1 MGIPNYFKKIIDEFP
16 NIILT
21 SNQNIIFD
29 NLFIDFNGCIY
40 TAYNNIKSNKDN
52 KLTNSEYE
60 SLIIKEVIK
69 YTNTIIDFVKPK
81 ELIYISIDGIP
92 PRSKM
97 IQQRYRRYMSSWK
110 KDKVIKELEHKNV
123 DNNIIE
129 NYKNEWNTNA
139 ISPGTEFMKKL
150 SFELNLYYT
159 NNDIKVIISDD
170 SEEGEGE
177 FKIFNYISKLNTNKK
192 IAIHGLDAD
201 LIMLSLLQKSNIHLI
216 REPVFFKL
224 ESNNKFILLSIE
236 IFKNILN
243 TNYKNIFYNSSNI
256 IQNYIFI
263 CFLLGNDF
271 IVNLM
276 FLKFKNDS
284 LDIILDIYKQISNN
298 IENDILFYHNNK
310 YHINYNFLTKLIYE
324 LSLIEVD
331 KMSEITNEHHNYKPF
346 VKINNDDSIIKK
358 LEMKLESYPSINK
371 PKDKIQ
377 AGIDDNWRA
386 KYYYY
391 LFDTTDGDEI
401 RDICH
406 NYIESLEFTLEYYFE
421 HKYHKT
427 WYYRYQYSPTIL
439 DLFNYL
445 QSLNYMIEEEDIYT
459 YNKEFKIDINNEEL
473 YPDIKISNDLQL
485 LMILPPDS
493 INLIKNK
500 YHKLMNKN
508 NSGVYHYYPKDFTIS
523 CYLKKWLWL
532 CKPKLPD
539 IDIKYLHSKIN

>member
-16 NIILT
+16 NIILN

-243 TNYKNIFYNSSNI
+243 TNYKNIFYNPSNI

-284 LDIILDIYKQISNN
+284 LDIILDIYKKISNN
-298 IENDILFYHNNK
+298 IETDILFYHNNK
-310 YHINYNFLTKLIYE
+310 YYINYNFLTKLIYE

-331 KMSEITNEHHNYKPF
+331 KMSEITNEHYNYKPF

-445 QSLNYMIEEEDIYT
+445 QSLNYMIEEEDLYI

-473 YPDIKISNDLQL
+473 YPDIKITNDLQL

-493 INLIKNK
+493 KNLIKNK
-500 YHKLMNKN
+500 YHKLIEKN

-532 CKPKLPD
+532 CKPRLPD

>member
-21 SNQNIIFD
+21 SNQNLIFD

-298 IENDILFYHNNK
+298 IETDILFYHNNK
-310 YHINYNFLTKLIYE
+310 YYINYNFLTKLIYE

-331 KMSEITNEHHNYKPF
+331 KMSEITNEHYNYKPF

-445 QSLNYMIEEEDIYT
+445 QSLNYMIEEEDLYI

-473 YPDIKISNDLQL
+473 YPDIKITNDLQL

-493 INLIKNK
+493 KNLIKNK
-500 YHKLMNKN
+500 YHKLMEKN

>member
-1 MGIPNYFKKIIDEFP
+1 
-16 NIILT
+16 
-21 SNQNIIFD
+21 
-29 NLFIDFNGCIY
+29 
-40 TAYNNIKSNKDN
+40 
-52 KLTNSEYE
+52 
-60 SLIIKEVIK
+60 
-69 YTNTIIDFVKPK
+69 
-81 ELIYISIDGIP
+81 
-92 PRSKM
+92 
-97 IQQRYRRYMSSWK
+97 MSSWK

-192 IAIHGLDAD
+192 NAIHGLDAD

-284 LDIILDIYKQISNN
+284 LDIIFDIYKQISNN
-298 IENDILFYHNNK
+298 IETDILFYHNNK
-310 YHINYNFLTKLIYE
+310 YYINYNFLTKLIYE

-473 YPDIKISNDLQL
+473 YPDIKITNDLQL

-493 INLIKNK
+493 KNLIK
-500 YHKLMNKN
+500 
-508 NSGVYHYYPKDFTIS
+508 
-523 CYLKKWLWL
+523 
-532 CKPKLPD
+532 
-539 IDIKYLHSKIN
+539 INIIN

>member
-40 TAYNNIKSNKDN
+40 TAYNNIKCNKDN

-69 YTNTIIDFVKPK
+69 YTNNIIDFVKPK

-243 TNYKNIFYNSSNI
+243 TNYKNIFYNPSNI

-298 IENDILFYHNNK
+298 IETDILFYHNNK
-310 YHINYNFLTKLIYE
+310 YYINYNFLTKLIYE

-358 LEMKLESYPSINK
+358 LEIKLESYPSINK

-445 QSLNYMIEEEDIYT
+445 QSLNYMIEEEDIYI

-473 YPDIKISNDLQL
+473 YPDIKITNDLQL

-493 INLIKNK
+493 KNLIKNK
-500 YHKLMNKN
+500 YHKLMEKN

-532 CKPKLPD
+532 CKPRLPD

>member
-236 IFKNILN
+236 LFKNILN

-256 IQNYIFI
+256 IENYIFI

-298 IENDILFYHNNK
+298 IETDILFYHNNK
-310 YHINYNFLTKLIYE
+310 YYINYNFLTKLIYE

-331 KMSEITNEHHNYKPF
+331 KMSELTNEHYNYKPF

>member
-16 NIILT
+16 NIILN

-52 KLTNSEYE
+52 KLTNLEYE

-243 TNYKNIFYNSSNI
+243 TNYKNIYYNPSNI

-284 LDIILDIYKQISNN
+284 LDIILDIYKKISNN
-298 IENDILFYHNNK
+298 IETDILFYHNNK
-310 YHINYNFLTKLIYE
+310 YYVNYNFLTKLIYE

-331 KMSEITNEHHNYKPF
+331 KMSEITNEHYNYKPF

-358 LEMKLESYPSINK
+358 LEIKLESYPSINK

-445 QSLNYMIEEEDIYT
+445 QSLNYMIEEEDIYI

-473 YPDIKISNDLQL
+473 YPDIKITNDLQL

-493 INLIKNK
+493 KNLIKNK
-500 YHKLMNKN
+500 YHKLMEKN

-532 CKPKLPD
+532 CKPRLPD

>member
-16 NIILT
+16 NIILN

-170 SEEGEGE
+170 NEEGEGE

-243 TNYKNIFYNSSNI
+243 TNYKNIFYNPSNI

-284 LDIILDIYKQISNN
+284 LDIILDIYIKISNN
-298 IENDILFYHNNK
+298 IETDILFYHNNK
-310 YHINYNFLTKLIYE
+310 YYINYNFLTKLIYE

-401 RDICH
+401 IDICH

-445 QSLNYMIEEEDIYT
+445 QSLNYMIEEEDLYI
-459 YNKEFKIDINNEEL
+459 YNKEFKIDINNKEL
-473 YPDIKISNDLQL
+473 YPDIKITNDLQL

-493 INLIKNK
+493 KNLIKNK
-500 YHKLMNKN
+500 YHKLMEKN
-508 NSGVYHYYPKDFTIS
+508 NSGVYHYYPKDFIIS

>member
-52 KLTNSEYE
+52 KLTNLEYE

-284 LDIILDIYKQISNN
+284 LDIILDIYKKISNN
-298 IENDILFYHNNK
+298 IETDILFYHNNK
-310 YHINYNFLTKLIYE
+310 YYINYNFLTKLIYE

-331 KMSEITNEHHNYKPF
+331 KMSEITNEHYNYKPF

-358 LEMKLESYPSINK
+358 LEIKLESYPSINK

-445 QSLNYMIEEEDIYT
+445 QSLNYMIEEEDIYI

-473 YPDIKISNDLQL
+473 YPDIKITNDLQL

-493 INLIKNK
+493 KNLIKNK
-500 YHKLMNKN
+500 YHKLMEKN

-532 CKPKLPD
+532 CKPRLPD

>member
-192 IAIHGLDAD
+192 
-201 LIMLSLLQKSNIHLI
+201 ML
-216 REPVFFKL
+216 FM
-224 ESNNKFILLSIE
+224 
-236 IFKNILN
+236 
-243 TNYKNIFYNSSNI
+243 
-256 IQNYIFI
+256 
-263 CFLLGNDF
+263 D
-271 IVNLM
+271 
-276 FLKFKNDS
+276 
-284 LDIILDIYKQISNN
+284 
-298 IENDILFYHNNK
+298 
-310 YHINYNFLTKLIYE
+310 
-324 LSLIEVD
+324 
-331 KMSEITNEHHNYKPF
+331 
-346 VKINNDDSIIKK
+346 
-358 LEMKLESYPSINK
+358 
-371 PKDKIQ
+371 
-377 AGIDDNWRA
+377 
-386 KYYYY
+386 
-391 LFDTTDGDEI
+391 
-401 RDICH
+401 
-406 NYIESLEFTLEYYFE
+406 
-421 HKYHKT
+421 
-427 WYYRYQYSPTIL
+427 
-439 DLFNYL
+439 
-445 QSLNYMIEEEDIYT
+445 
-459 YNKEFKIDINNEEL
+459 
-473 YPDIKISNDLQL
+473 
-485 LMILPPDS
+485 
-493 INLIKNK
+493 
-500 YHKLMNKN
+500 
-508 NSGVYHYYPKDFTIS
+508 
-523 CYLKKWLWL
+523 
-532 CKPKLPD
+532 
-539 IDIKYLHSKIN
+539 

>member
-40 TAYNNIKSNKDN
+40 TAYNNIKCNKDN

-69 YTNTIIDFVKPK
+69 YTNSIIDFVKPK

-243 TNYKNIFYNSSNI
+243 TNYKNIFYNPSNI

-298 IENDILFYHNNK
+298 IETDILFYHNNK
-310 YHINYNFLTKLIYE
+310 YYINYNFLTKLIYE

-331 KMSEITNEHHNYKPF
+331 KMSEITNEHHNYKSF

-358 LEMKLESYPSINK
+358 LEMKLEYYPSINK

-445 QSLNYMIEEEDIYT
+445 QSLNYMIEEEDIYI

-493 INLIKNK
+493 KNLIKNK
-500 YHKLMNKN
+500 YHKLMEKN

-532 CKPKLPD
+532 CKPRLPD

>member
-16 NIILT
+16 NIILN

-243 TNYKNIFYNSSNI
+243 TNYKNIFYNPSNI

-284 LDIILDIYKQISNN
+284 LDIILDIYIKISNN
-298 IENDILFYHNNK
+298 IETDILFYHNNK
-310 YHINYNFLTKLIYE
+310 YYINYNFLTKLIYE

-401 RDICH
+401 IDICH

-445 QSLNYMIEEEDIYT
+445 QSLNYMIEEEDLYI
-459 YNKEFKIDINNEEL
+459 YNKEFKIDINNKEL
-473 YPDIKISNDLQL
+473 YPDIKITNDLQL

-493 INLIKNK
+493 KNLIKNK
-500 YHKLMNKN
+500 YHKLMEKN
-508 NSGVYHYYPKDFTIS
+508 NSGVYHYYPKDFIIS

>member
-16 NIILT
+16 NIILN

-40 TAYNNIKSNKDN
+40 TAYSNIKSNKDN

-123 DNNIIE
+123 DYNIIE

-243 TNYKNIFYNSSNI
+243 TNYKNIFYNPSNI

-284 LDIILDIYKQISNN
+284 LDIILDIYKKISNN
-298 IENDILFYHNNK
+298 IETDILFYHNNK
-310 YHINYNFLTKLIYE
+310 YYINYNFLTKLIYE

-331 KMSEITNEHHNYKPF
+331 KMSEITNEHYNYKPF

-358 LEMKLESYPSINK
+358 LEIKLESYPSINK

-445 QSLNYMIEEEDIYT
+445 QSLNYMIEEEDLYI

-473 YPDIKISNDLQL
+473 YPDIKITNDLQL

-493 INLIKNK
+493 KNLIKNK
-500 YHKLMNKN
+500 YHKLMEKN

-532 CKPKLPD
+532 CKPRLPD

>member
-40 TAYNNIKSNKDN
+40 TAYNNIKCNKDN

-69 YTNTIIDFVKPK
+69 YTNSIIDFVKPK

-150 SFELNLYYT
+150 SFQLNLYYS

-243 TNYKNIFYNSSNI
+243 TNYKNIFYNPSNI

-298 IENDILFYHNNK
+298 IETDILFYHNNK
-310 YHINYNFLTKLIYE
+310 YYINYNFLTKLIYE

-331 KMSEITNEHHNYKPF
+331 KMSEITNEHHNYKSF

-358 LEMKLESYPSINK
+358 LEMKLEYYPSINK

-445 QSLNYMIEEEDIYT
+445 QSLNYMIEEEDIYI

-493 INLIKNK
+493 KNLIKNK
-500 YHKLMNKN
+500 YHKLMEKN

-532 CKPKLPD
+532 CKPRLPD

>member
-170 SEEGEGE
+170 SQEGEGE

-243 TNYKNIFYNSSNI
+243 TNYNDIFYNPSNI

-298 IENDILFYHNNK
+298 IETDILFYHNNK
-310 YHINYNFLTKLIYE
+310 YYINYNFLTKLIYE

-445 QSLNYMIEEEDIYT
+445 QSLNYMIEEEDIYI
-459 YNKEFKIDINNEEL
+459 YNKKFKIDINNEEL

-493 INLIKNK
+493 KNLIKNK

-532 CKPKLPD
+532 CKPRLPD

>member
-40 TAYNNIKSNKDN
+40 TAYNNIKSNKEN

-110 KDKVIKELEHKNV
+110 KCKVIKELEHKNV

-243 TNYKNIFYNSSNI
+243 TNYKNIFYNPSNI

-284 LDIILDIYKQISNN
+284 LDIILDIYEQISNN
-298 IENDILFYHNNK
+298 IETDILFYHNNK
-310 YHINYNFLTKLIYE
+310 YYINYNFLTKLIYE

-421 HKYHKT
+421 HRYHKT

-445 QSLNYMIEEEDIYT
+445 QSLNYMIEEEDLYI

-473 YPDIKISNDLQL
+473 YPDIKITNDLQL

-493 INLIKNK
+493 KNLIKNK
-500 YHKLMNKN
+500 YHKLMEKN
-508 NSGVYHYYPKDFTIS
+508 NSGVYHYYPKDFIIS

-539 IDIKYLHSKIN
+539 IDIKFLHSKIN